1 MSGGTAIPYG
11 NVKNLFVLAATPS
24 GTNVSAT
31 SITIATG
38 GAIVTLTVPGILSGD
53 CILEANRQSNTVNG
67 NTAPAVPWVGIGNM
81 WTSAANTLSLQLTNA
96 STLAVSTPVEVYVIA
111 VARPDTTNPP
121 TTTPSGIY

>member
-11 NVKNLFVLAATPS
+11 NVKNMFVLSAVPS

-53 CILEANRQSNTVNG
+53 CILEANRQSNTLNG

-81 WTSAANTLSLQLTNA
+81 WVSAANTLSLQLINT
-96 STLAVSTPVEVYVIA
+96 STLAVSAPIDTYVIA
-111 VARPDTTNPP
+111 VARPDTTNAPS
-121 TTTPSGIY
+121 TTPSGIY